1 MSHTAIYNEFQITR
15 GCYSH
20 KGIGLFFFI
29 ISIYYTFNV
38 CLEVFFGVVVYPT
51 RMSSGFGLENLISVG
66 VVFTMMYFFG
76 YALLKLKSKAFKVL

>member
-1 MSHTAIYNEFQITR
+1 M
-15 GCYSH
+15 
-20 KGIGLFFFI
+20 
-29 ISIYYTFNV
+29 
-38 CLEVFFGVVVYPT
+38 CLEIFFGVVVYPT